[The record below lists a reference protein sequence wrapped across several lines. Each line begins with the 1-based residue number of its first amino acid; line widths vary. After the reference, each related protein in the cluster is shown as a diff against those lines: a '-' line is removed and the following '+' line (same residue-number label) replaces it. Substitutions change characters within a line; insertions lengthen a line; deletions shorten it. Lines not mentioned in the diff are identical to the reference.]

1 MGRIKKNHSGWRTHG
16 IWMKYQTP
24 KVNEQPVKPKS
35 KKDTNKWCRGKV
47 GTEHIWHRFEEPK
60 WDWVEDTYTSTSK
73 SVAIKCI
80 ECGKEKY
87 AKTAKAA
94 NYPLHIFVDQKY
106 CGYDPVQ
113 VRVNGEYKPLT
124 IYEYKRGRF
133 FCRSCGFCH

>member
-1 MGRIKKNHSGWRTHG
+1 MGRLKKDHSGWRTHG
-16 IWMKYQTP
+16 LWLKYQHPTASDT
-24 KVNEQPVKPKS
+24 QAKPKS

-47 GTEHIWHRFEEPK
+47 GREHEWHKFQKMK
-60 WDWVEDTYTSTSK
+60 WSWRDDDYVDPYIEIS
-73 SVAIKCI
+73 CI

-94 NYPLHIFVDQKY
+94 NYPLHIYIEEKY

-124 IYEYKRGRF
+124 LYESKHGMYY
-133 FCRSCGFCH
+133 CRDCGFWH